1 MLYKTLEMKKFFAAL
16 MLFSA
21 VITVRVSAQKPIDL
35 KFNLAT
41 GESYDYNMDVDMST
55 KGEFGGQAIDVKN
68 TMVLG
73 YHFTVLGDSAGWKKL
88 SATMSKIVMN
98 VNTGGMNFSYDS
110 DTPPDSTDMIG
121 GMLGKILGVMK
132 GAEFGFTMNAK
143 GEIGSVSGIDELMER
158 MQANVPGASAMGAG
172 IGNSF
177 SEENFRQNMQ
187 QAFGA
192 YPGKPVKP
200 GDTWTNTISTTTSG
214 MQLET
219 TNVYTLESVSGN
231 IANVKVNSK
240 LLTASADTAA
250 AGISGTGSGN
260 IMFDIP
266 TGIAVDGNTETNLNI
281 KVNEQGQTIPMTTD
295 IKMKLTGR
303 KS

>member
-1 MLYKTLEMKKFFAAL
+1 MKKFFAAFV
-16 MLFSA
+16 LFA
-21 VITVRVSAQKPIDL
+21 AFITVRVSAQKPIDL

-55 KGEFGGQAIDVKN
+55 KGDFGGQAIDVKN
-68 TMVLG
+68 TMELG

-88 SATMSKIVMN
+88 SATISKIVMN
-98 VNTGGMNFSYDS
+98 VNAGGMNFSYDS

-121 GMLGKILGVMK
+121 SMLGKVLGVMK

-143 GEIGSVSGIDELMER
+143 GEIGSVSGIDELMQR
-158 MQANVPGASAMGAG
+158 MQSDVSDASGMGAG

-177 SEENFRQNMQ
+177 SEDNFRQNMQ
-187 QAFGA
+187 QTFGA

-200 GDTWTNTISTTTSG
+200 GDTWTSTTSTSTSG
-214 MQLET
+214 MKLET
-219 TNVYTLESVSGN
+219 TNIYTLESVSGN
-231 IANVKVNSK
+231 IANVKVDSK
-240 LLTASADTAA
+240 LATSSADTAV
-250 AGISGTGSGN
+250 AGISGTSSGN
-260 IMFDIP
+260 LNFDIP
-266 TGIAVDGNTETNLNI
+266 TGIAIDGNTETNLDI
-281 KVNEQGQTIPMTTD
+281 KVNEQGQTTPMTTE

>member
-1 MLYKTLEMKKFFAAL
+1 MSYKTLKMKKFIAAFV
-16 MLFSA
+16 LFSA
-21 VITVRVSAQKPIDL
+21 CITIGSAQKPIDL

-41 GESYDYNMDVDMST
+41 GESYDYKMDVDMST
-55 KGEFGGQAIDVKN
+55 KGEFSGQPIDVKN
-68 TMVLG
+68 TMALG
-73 YHFTVLGDSAGWKKL
+73 YHFKVIGDSSGWKKL
-88 SATMSKIVMN
+88 SATISKIVMN
-98 VNTGGMNFSYDS
+98 VNAGGMNFSYDS

-200 GDTWTNTISTTTSG
+200 GDTWTNTATTNTSG

-231 IANVKVNSK
+231 IANVKMTSK
-240 LLTASADTAA
+240 LATASVDTAA
-250 AGISGTGSGN
+250 AGIDGTGSGN

-266 TGIAVDGNTETNLNI
+266 SGIAVDGNTETNLNI

-295 IKMKLTGR
+295 IKMKLTGK